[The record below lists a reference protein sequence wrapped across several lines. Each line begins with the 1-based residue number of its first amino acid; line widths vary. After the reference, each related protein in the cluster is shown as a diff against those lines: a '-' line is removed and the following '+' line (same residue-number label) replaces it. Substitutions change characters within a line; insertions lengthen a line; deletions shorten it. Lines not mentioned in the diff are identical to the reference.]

1 MIVDLPRFT
10 LDEYNN
16 YLSNYYSKPGI
27 PEIEIEL
34 QEHQKKI
41 LIDGDYS
48 QFGEFKSKLQIY
60 TRSLILKHVLG
71 EKFIDEGQ
79 VDMLSEKATDIFIK
93 RYFRMNNPIVGASF
107 AGLLDYKAREVLID
121 YWKKQGIEST
131 TSLDAFD
138 ETTTNL
144 ENKIFFNDY
153 KHQMQEDFSPEEEF
167 EFFEEKLDKELNYL
181 EKVDKKYKTLFL
193 EYLNFF
199 VILKSQN
206 VNRKLI
212 TITNIINNFLNLTKE
227 EINIMECGILDL
239 NF

>member
-10 LDEYNN
+10 LEEYNN

-27 PEIEIEL
+27 PEIELEL
-34 QEHQKKI
+34 QDHQRRI

-48 QFGEFKSKLQIY
+48 QFGEFKNKLQTY

-79 VDMLSEKATDIFIK
+79 VDLLSEKATDIFIK

-138 ETTTNL
+138 ETNTNL
-144 ENKIFFNDY
+144 ENKIFFNEY
-153 KHQMQEDFSPEEEF
+153 KNQLQETSDSEEEL
-167 EFFEEKLDKELNYL
+167 EIFEEKLDRELSYL
-181 EKVDKKYKTLFL
+181 EKIDKKYKTLFL
-193 EYLNFF
+193 EYLNLF

-206 VNRKLI
+206 VSRKLI
-212 TITNIINNFLNLTKE
+212 TITNIINNFLDLSRE